1 MSNSSNQTPKEI
13 ELQDRERQ
21 LRRRELDL
29 GLEKHELRIK
39 HGKAE
44 LEKHKL
50 ALQQRKVDLE
60 RQELG
65 IEQDK
70 AKLKKNESKL
80 KETIEKLKDNETGFN
95 SDGPDIIRLAIS
107 KKFRGGMTGTK
118 EHKLKQGEDINALQ
132 RCRYERYVYE
142 QDLEGKEDRL
152 PDFLDVETG
161 LREIAQREICLRE
174 QYEQD
179 PTKVEEKFKATEKE
193 FKRLEYKWGMIR
205 DCFDG
210 PLGRAFE
217 YWRSNP
223 RWYMHRVLR
232 EDCAGR
238 GGCCGRDCGCC
249 LNRKLNETRSR
260 AAGHCTVECGCC
272 EKARGYE
279 LSEDDKK
286 YFSIRYAVSEDG
298 RKGLDLKDLRLK
310 NLEMQSLHQQQ
321 ALTEKT
327 IKEDLMRY
335 EFSDGAVQEFEHYI
349 NEADIT
355 DDEAEFTD
363 DEVECTDDE
372 CPADEEDPHYHR
384 ISQASIWGLVDGNF
398 ENPFDLI
405 DEEPTCDPKSQ
416 FDGSNLV
423 GQEENDSMTT
433 ETDW

>member
-1 MSNSSNQTPKEI
+1 MSNPSNQTAKEI
-13 ELQDRERQ
+13 ELQDREHQ

-29 GLEKHELRIK
+29 DLEKHELRI
-39 HGKAE
+39 
-44 LEKHKL
+44 
-50 ALQQRKVDLE
+50 R
-60 RQELG
+60 
-65 IEQDK
+65 QDK
-70 AKLKKNESKL
+70 VKLKKTESKL
-80 KETIEKLKDNETGFN
+80 KETIEKLEDIETAFN

-107 KKFRGGMTGTK
+107 KKFKGGMAGTK
-118 EHKLKQGEDINALQ
+118 EHKLKHGEDINALQ

-142 QDLEGKEDRL
+142 QDLDEKEDRL
-152 PDFLDVETG
+152 ADFLDVETG
-161 LREIAQREICLRE
+161 LREITQREICLRE

-179 PTKVEEKFKATEKE
+179 PTKVEEEFKTTGKE
-193 FKRLEYKWGMIR
+193 YKRLEHEWWMIR
-205 DCFDG
+205 DSFDG
-210 PLGRAFE
+210 PLGRAFQ

-232 EDCAGR
+232 EDCARR

-249 LNRKLNETRSR
+249 LNRKLDETRRR

-272 EKARGYE
+272 EKVRGFD

-298 RKGLDLKDLRLK
+298 KKGLHLKDLQLK
-310 NLEMQSLHQQQ
+310 NLEMQNLHLQQVI
-321 ALTEKT
+321 TEEAM
-327 IKEDLMRY
+327 KENLMRY
-335 EFSDGAVQEFEHYI
+335 EFSDGAVEEFERYI

-363 DEVECTDDE
+363 DE
-372 CPADEEDPHYHR
+372 CPADEEDPYYRR
-384 ISQASIWGLVDGNF
+384 ISQASICGLVDGNF

-405 DEEPTCDPKSQ
+405 DEEPTCYPTWQ

-423 GQEENDSMTT
+423 DQEENDSMIT

>member
-1 MSNSSNQTPKEI
+1 MSNPSNQTAKEI
-13 ELQDRERQ
+13 ELQDREHQ

-29 GLEKHELRIK
+29 DLEKHELRIK

-44 LEKHKL
+44 LEKHEL
-50 ALQQRKVDLE
+50 ALQKRKME
-60 RQELG
+60 FEKQELG

-70 AKLKKNESKL
+70 AKLEKNESKL
-80 KETIEKLKDNETGFN
+80 KETIEKLKDIETEFKSN
-95 SDGPDIIRLAIS
+95 GPDIIRLAIS
-107 KKFRGGMTGTK
+107 KKFKRGMTGTK
-118 EHKLKQGEDINALQ
+118 EHELKQGEDINALQ
-132 RCRYERYVYE
+132 RCRYEQYVYE
-142 QDLEGKEDRL
+142 QDLDGKEDHL
-152 PDFLDVETG
+152 ADFLDVETG

-174 QYEQD
+174 QYNLD
-179 PTKVEEKFKATEKE
+179 PTKLEEWQTVEKE
-193 FKRLEYKWGMIR
+193 YKRLEHEWWMIR
-205 DCFDG
+205 DSFDA
-210 PLGRAFE
+210 PLARAFQ

-249 LNRKLNETRSR
+249 LHRKLDETRRR
-260 AAGHCTVECGCC
+260 AAGHCTVKCGCC
-272 EKARGYE
+272 EKARGFK

-286 YFSIRYAVSEDG
+286 YFAIRYAVSEDG
-298 RKGLDLKDLRLK
+298 KKGRDLKDLQLK
-310 NLEMQSLHQQQ
+310 TLEMQNLRLQQ
-321 ALTEKT
+321 ALTEGAM
-327 IKEDLMRY
+327 KENMRRY
-335 EFSDGAVQEFEHYI
+335 EFSDGAVQEFERYI

-363 DEVECTDDE
+363 NE
-372 CPADEEDPHYHR
+372 CPMNEEEDPYYRR

-405 DEEPTCDPKSQ
+405 DEEPACYSPWG

-423 GQEENDSMTT
+423 GQEENDSMMT